1 MEGAEWDE
9 ACNMRDTN
17 ANWAEIEEMGYQHVL
32 ELEQH
37 LMKGK

>member
-17 ANWAEIEEMGYQHVL
+17 VNWAEIEGMGCEYVL
-32 ELEQH
+32 EGES
-37 LMKGK
+37 GSREW